1 MLYYI
6 QIPSKVVKYDRH
18 ISYKFPNS
26 RVLIWNNTDFG
37 GYGCWISH
45 AETRSL
51 V

>member
-18 ISYKFPNS
+18 ISYRFKKS
-26 RVLIWNNTDFG
+26 RVLIWKDANYN
-37 GYGCWISH
+37 GCWISH